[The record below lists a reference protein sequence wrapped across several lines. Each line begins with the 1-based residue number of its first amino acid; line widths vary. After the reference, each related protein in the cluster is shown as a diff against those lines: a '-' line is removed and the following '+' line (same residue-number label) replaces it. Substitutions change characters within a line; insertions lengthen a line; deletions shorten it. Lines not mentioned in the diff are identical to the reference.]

1 MGLLCTIKNT
11 VTIMKEQTTLT
22 ILDTGSHFEKV
33 KLVPTTDHHYL
44 LLIAEVDT
52 PTLPFFISESTKK
65 KTLIAT
71 CKKQA
76 QDLKHTT
83 GIIDTAVLKAR
94 LIPPGRG
101 AHLKQRPDV
110 HIAKFDVAVLIEV
123 DTKHNLEEVCSS
135 IQVTQIIKAMKEAG
149 KYTQIIKATNIRKIG
164 AVDHSRD
171 GVFLFNYFY
180 ADDQQQNLGIWEYTA
195 GWFQQETDLHN
206 STVLLPAADSNT
218 QYTIINHCRWNSMWD
233 ILPDLLFKRSFRTY
247 VLDNFKANNVAAIPI
262 LYRLA

>member
-1 MGLLCTIKNT
+1 MQ
-11 VTIMKEQTTLT
+11 EQTKLT
-22 ILDTGSHFEKV
+22 IVDTGKRFEKV

-52 PTLPFFISESTKK
+52 PTLPFFISESSKK
-65 KTLIAT
+65 KALIAT
-71 CKKQA
+71 CKKHA
-76 QDLKHTT
+76 QDLKHTA
-83 GIIDTAVLKAR
+83 GIIDITVLKAR

-101 AHLKQRPDV
+101 AHLKQRPNV
-110 HIAKFDVAVLIEV
+110 HIAKFDVVVLIEV
-123 DTKHNLEEVCSS
+123 DTKARLE
-135 IQVTQIIKAMKEAG
+135 QVHTSPQVAQIIKAMNEVG
-149 KYTQIIKATNIRKIG
+149 KYTQTIKATNIRKIG

-180 ADDQQQNLGIWEYTA
+180 ADDKEQNLGIWEYTA

-206 STVLLPAADSNT
+206 STVLMPDANSNT